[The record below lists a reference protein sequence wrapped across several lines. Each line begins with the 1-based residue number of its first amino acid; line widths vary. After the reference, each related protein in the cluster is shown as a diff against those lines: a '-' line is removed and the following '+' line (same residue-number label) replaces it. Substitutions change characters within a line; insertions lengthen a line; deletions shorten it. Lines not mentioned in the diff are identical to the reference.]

1 MVNESSLI
9 TFLESDEII
18 KCVDLYDW
26 GKQIYIFL
34 DYMNGSSI
42 DKVIHEQHQS
52 YSEEFCKYS
61 LYKAAMGLMKMHG

>member
-1 MVNESSLI
+1 MINESSLI

-26 GKQIYIFL
+26 GKQIYIIL
-34 DYMNGSSI
+34 EYMNGSSI

-61 LYKAAMGLMKMHG
+61 LYKAAMGLLKMHG